1 MNENIK
7 SLLTKKQITI
17 GQIVTFFIGL
27 ALFIFMETQLFRD
40 LNDII
45 KIIIYIGIYGT
56 FLIFG
61 VELFATKKLALD
73 IRNIIADKK
82 LSAEQMVMQLTQL
95 ASETLVRLGLAWEV
109 FDAEQFP
116 EKPEVK
122 AKDLTYETTEG
133 YVDTEHTSSTG

>member
-109 FDAEQFP
+109 FDKEQFP

-122 AKDLTYETTEG
+122 EPEPEG
-133 YVDTEHTSSTG
+133 ADYIIKEIE